1 MPNRSRGD
9 DLASQAQTAL
19 DPPDSGASELRTLV
33 TVSRQHP
40 KDFGDRQIVIRIDDD
55 PKVNLMFG
63 ESFTREVGPG
73 AHRLRAHNTLFWK
86 TIHFTVEPGEHIEF
100 IVINRG
106 TPLTLGLAGVLG
118 AAPLYLDVHQ
128 RSVE

>member
-1 MPNRSRGD
+1 MPNRTGVD
-9 DLASQAQTAL
+9 TLAPQARLAL
-19 DPPDSGASELRTLV
+19 DPPADGASELRTLV

-40 KDFGDRQIVIRIDDD
+40 KDFGDRQIVVRIDDE
-55 PKVNLMFG
+55 PRVNLLFG
-63 ESFTREVGPG
+63 QSFTREIGPG

-86 TIHFTVEPGEHIEF
+86 TISFTVEPGEHIEF
-100 IVINRG
+100 IVVNRG
-106 TPLTLGLAGVLG
+106 TPFTMGLAGVLG